1 MNSPIYTGKKI
12 LREKRQQLLKKG
24 LALAAAAGAGAL
36 TVTCSLTQAMA
47 DAGMNRRMP
56 VCGKFINVSGGK
68 PDKDFALRR
77 QEAAKALK
85 DQPSEE
91 FTLTSFDGL
100 ALKAHLVASDSPKR
114 LVIAFH
120 GWRSTWNRDFCMVAP
135 FWRESG
141 CNVLY
146 VEQRGQGES
155 EGKYM
160 GFGLLERKD
169 CQAWAAWAARQWP
182 DLPIY
187 LSGISMGATTVLMA
201 AGEALPKNVKGITA
215 DCGFTS
221 PKAIWRHVTEQN
233 LHMSY
238 SPIRRLWLDGAFRRK
253 LHAGLGSYSTLTAM
267 KACRTPVLFVH
278 GTADAFVPIEMT
290 YENYLACAAPHRLV
304 VIPGA
309 GHGMS
314 YALEPETCRRAMESF
329 WDEFDQT

>member
-1 MNSPIYTGKKI
+1 
-12 LREKRQQLLKKG
+12 
-24 LALAAAAGAGAL
+24 
-36 TVTCSLTQAMA
+36 
-47 DAGMNRRMP
+47 
-56 VCGKFINVSGGK
+56 
-68 PDKDFALRR
+68 
-77 QEAAKALK
+77 
-85 DQPSEE
+85 
-91 FTLTSFDGL
+91 
-100 ALKAHLVASDSPKR
+100 
-114 LVIAFH
+114 
-120 GWRSTWNRDFCMVAP
+120 MVAP

-267 KACRTPVLFVH
+267 KNCRTPVLFVH

-329 WDEFDQT
+329 WEEFDQT

>member
-12 LREKRQQLLKKG
+12 LRDKRQQLLKKG
-24 LALAAAAGAGAL
+24 LTLAAAAGAGA
-36 TVTCSLTQAMA
+36 LTQAMA
-47 DAGMNRRMP
+47 DAGMNRHMP

-201 AGEALPKNVKGITA
+201 AGETLPKNVKGITA

-238 SPIRRLWLDGAFRRK
+238 S
-253 LHAGLGSYSTLTAM
+253 AM
-267 KACRTPVLFVH
+267 KDCRTPVLFVH

-329 WDEFDQT
+329 WGEFDQA